1 MSGHHVGFQGK
12 QRLSHSPG
20 EVRQV
25 VERMYADGQILAVI
39 LENEEGIGVQVFG
52 EPSQTIYMPYVDRV
66 TIMGPLP
73 GTDGPVALVP

>member
-52 EPSQTIYMPYVDRV
+52 EPSQTILDVLTAAVEAY
-66 TIMGPLP
+66 GE
-73 GTDGPVALVP
+73 ALRQYTQ